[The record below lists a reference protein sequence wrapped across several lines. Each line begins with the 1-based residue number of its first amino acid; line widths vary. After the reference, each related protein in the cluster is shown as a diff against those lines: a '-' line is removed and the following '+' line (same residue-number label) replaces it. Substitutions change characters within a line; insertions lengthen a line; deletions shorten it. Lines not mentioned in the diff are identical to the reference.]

1 MFENPTEV
9 DKPVPIKKDTFC
21 DATII
26 YFLIIKSYLN
36 MFFHHCQEQ
45 NRVYIDTQK
54 NRLY

>member
-1 MFENPTEV
+1 MFENLIEV